1 MNPILK
7 NYLEQQRDRFI
18 NKTKEKILTCFKQ
31 IELKLVKNPQ
41 WNTPRQDKI
50 KEAKEMFKEFKDST
64 KKINKKEMKPK

>member
-1 MNPILK
+1 
-7 NYLEQQRDRFI
+7 
-18 NKTKEKILTCFKQ
+18 LTCFKQ